1 MTEEKIKAL
10 EKDIIGT
17 VNKTDLCRLCENCP
31 KERMPE
37 CEKYDYDCEKCGAL
51 DECKCGNCLIGDKN
65 FELRKDYGLADEAP
79 SAEDKTGGWIK
90 PEELLPEDGE
100 HALVIVNGAFGKV
113 VFKNA
118 YEIAKYTS
126 HDGWILRDYP
136 EYENPGIKWWR
147 IAPKLPEEG

>member
-10 EKDIIGT
+10 EKDIFDA
-17 VNKTDLCRLCENCP
+17 VNNADLCRLCQNCMIEP
-31 KERMPE
+31 RPE
-37 CEKYDYDCEKCGAL
+37 CVECDLTCEECRAFN
-51 DECKCGNCLIGDKN
+51 ECKYGNCISDKN
-65 FELRKDYGLADEAP
+65 FELRKDYGLDDEAP
-79 SAEDKTGGWIK
+79 SAEDESGGWIK

>member
-1 MTEEKIKAL
+1 MTEEQIKAL
-10 EKDIIGT
+10 EKDILQVANDGAPC
-17 VNKTDLCRLCENCP
+17 LLCENSFCDF
-31 KERMPE
+31 R
-37 CEKYDYDCEKCGAL
+37 CEESDYNCVRCKLSG
-51 DECKCGNCLIGDKN
+51 ECKCAGCICNMH

-79 SAEDKTGGWIK
+79 SAEDESGGWIK

-147 IAPKLPEEG
+147 IVPKLPEEG

>member
-1 MTEEKIKAL
+1 MS
-10 EKDIIGT
+10 G
-17 VNKTDLCRLCENCP
+17 
-31 KERMPE
+31 
-37 CEKYDYDCEKCGAL
+37 
-51 DECKCGNCLIGDKN
+51 ECKCGNCISDKN

-79 SAEDKTGGWIK
+79 SAEDESGGWIK

-147 IAPKLPEEG
+147 IVPKLPEEG